1 MNKFPQDCLQ
11 QQSGSFEK
19 QHSNLEFDVKHK
31 KGANLLPNLNEL
43 ILETS
48 FKRITNNNKF
58 LTAGESFLK
67 H

>member
-31 KGANLLPNLNEL
+31 KGANLLTNLNVL
-43 ILETS
+43 NLGTS
-48 FKRITNNNKF
+48 FKRFTNSNKHQ
-58 LTAGESFLK
+58 SF
-67 H
+67 

>member
-19 QHSNLEFDVKHK
+19 QHSNLELYVKHK

-43 ILETS
+43 ILDTS
-48 FKRITNNNKF
+48 FKRITNNNKHQF
-58 LTAGESFLK
+58 F
-67 H
+67 